1 MDQAKIGIHHLCAA
15 HLTEMGFNCV
25 WQAGHKIPGNW
36 DSEDS
41 DKWQAGLARI
51 SDRKKLQGTTRNDEI

>member
-1 MDQAKIGIHHLCAA
+1 
-15 HLTEMGFNCV
+15 MGFNCV

-51 SDRKKLQGTTRNDEI
+51 STRKKLQGAARNDEI